1 MSIEIE
7 LQKYKNEPEK
17 TVKVFSRN
25 FFTWIQIGTTVFT
38 PYGASQEHD
47 EKDVE
52 EYFRSISLEGELK
65 HFKIT
70 IYHYDTYV
78 ILDAEYFDLWLNRW
92 GAVLHME
99 DKNPQNASV
108 QNFKISEHDALLL
121 LNYIF
126 ARAEKITIDLS

>member
-25 FFTWIQIGTTVFT
+25 SFTWIQIGTTVYT
-38 PYGASQEHD
+38 PYGASQESD

-52 EYFRSISLEGELK
+52 EYFRNISLEGFEIK
-65 HFKIT
+65 RFKIT

-99 DKNPQNASV
+99 YKKDRSV

-121 LNYIF
+121 INYIYSF
-126 ARAEKITIDLS
+126 ADKITIDLS